1 MECHIPR
8 LYQIPKGKWRCCEC
22 SAVLY
27 KKRQRCGECKDCIRP
42 DCGKCSACKCRRK
55 FGGDGKNVKPCKDR
69 DCKNMRLAAPESIN
83 PACAKAVKRILQGNK
98 NSTSKSID
106 KSISNSV
113 SLDCPFLPSSQPI
126 PRDGLNSGEFKIVR
140 LKPSN
145 KKSFFREMFPGKII
159 RVVSSLNDDKIP
171 KRTLIQVN
179 HFRLMKKKESLT
191 PHLTH
196 FSVGLSS

>member
-8 LYQIPKGKWRCCEC
+8 LYQIPRGTWRCCEC
-22 SAVLY
+22 SAALY
-27 KKRQRCGECKDCIRP
+27 KKRQRCGECKDCMRP

-55 FGGDGKNVKPCKDR
+55 FGGDGKHVKPCKDR
-69 DCKNMRLAAPESIN
+69 DCKNKRLAAPEKTSSKGIN
-83 PACAKAVKRILQGNK
+83 PACAKAVKRTLQGNK

-106 KSISNSV
+106 KSIRNSV
-113 SLDCPFLPSSQPI
+113 SHNLVKLLDCPFSPSSQPI

-145 KKSFFREMFPGKII
+145 KKYFFCEMFPGKII

-171 KRTLIQVN
+171 KRTLIQVS
-179 HFRLMKKKESLT
+179 HFRRQ
-191 PHLTH
+191 
-196 FSVGLSS
+196 